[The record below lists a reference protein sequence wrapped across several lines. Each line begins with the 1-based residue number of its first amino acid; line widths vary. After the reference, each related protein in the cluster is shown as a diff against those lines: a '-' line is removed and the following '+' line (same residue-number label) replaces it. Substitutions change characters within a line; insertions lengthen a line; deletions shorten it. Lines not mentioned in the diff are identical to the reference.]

1 MDALIHTTFYHM
13 TGNSLHK
20 KHLKPNSLDEIQ
32 EMLAPLLDDRGATAI
47 FLDLDGTLAPIMPR
61 PDDVSV
67 PPDTSRLIRA
77 LAHVYLAVTVV
88 SGRPATGAKRIVGNA
103 ELAYIGNHGFET
115 MLPGHAVV
123 VCEEA
128 QPFLPK
134 IRELIEYC
142 RKFEDMSELGIWLED
157 KTATMSFHFRRSRE
171 PEQAME
177 YIQKNFQPRIEK
189 LGLTTSAGRKVI
201 EVRPPVP
208 VNKGVAVGQLL
219 DRLSC
224 KKAVYIGD
232 DTTDV
237 DALKELRKR
246 KRRKENVMV
255 GVGVISDE
263 MPAELPRNAD
273 LLVARI
279 SGVEQVLQLLA
290 GEEL

>member
-1 MDALIHTTFYHM
+1 M
-13 TGNSLHK
+13 TGKSLHNRR
-20 KHLKPNSLDEIQ
+20 LAPDSLETI
-32 EMLAPLLDDRGATAI
+32 EETLAPLIADAGATVI

-67 PPDTSRLIRA
+67 PPDISKLIRH
-77 LAHVYLAVTVV
+77 LSHRYLAVTIV

-128 QPFLPK
+128 QPYIPK
-134 IRELIEYC
+134 IRELIEFC
-142 RKFEDMSELGIWLED
+142 RGFEELPELGIWLED
-157 KTATMSFHFRRSRE
+157 KTATMSFHFRRAE
-171 PEQAME
+171 DPELSVE
-177 YIQKNFQPRIEK
+177 FIRKNLFPKIEK
-189 LGLTTSAGRKVI
+189 LGLAVTEGRKVI
-201 EVRPPVP
+201 EVRPPVEI
-208 VNKGVAVGQLL
+208 NKGVAVGRLL
-219 DRLSC
+219 DRLEC
-224 KKAVYIGD
+224 TKAIYIGD

-237 DALKELRKR
+237 DALKELKKR
-246 KRRKENVMV
+246 SRRKNNVMV

-263 MPAELPRNAD
+263 MPAELPRSASIM
-273 LLVARI
+273 VERT